1 MLHEKIR
8 NTSAQLGELAGRLA
22 EEDYEVV
29 RMARINLQALADCVA
44 TLEAHFCP
52 PSADSAQEGA

>member
-8 NTSAQLGELAGRLA
+8 NVSAQLGELAGKLTDEDYQVIRLA
-22 EEDYEVV
+22 
-29 RMARINLQALADCVA
+29 RLNLTALADCVG

-52 PSADSAQEGA
+52 AEDAAEEA

>member
-8 NTSAQLGELAGRLA
+8 NISAQLGELAGKLPEEEYQVIRLA
-22 EEDYEVV
+22 
-29 RMARINLQALADCVA
+29 RLNLTALADCVG

-52 PSADSAQEGA
+52 QDAGEEA

>member
-8 NTSAQLGELAGRLA
+8 NTSAQLGELAGRLS
-22 EEDYEVV
+22 EEDYEVI
-29 RMARINLQALADCVA
+29 RMARINLSALADCVC

-52 PSADSAQEGA
+52 PQETAEEA

>member
-8 NTSAQLGELAGRLA
+8 NTSAQLGELAGRLS

-52 PSADSAQEGA
+52 PSADPAQEGA

>member
-8 NTSAQLGELAGRLA
+8 NISAQLGVLAGRLH
-22 EEDYEVV
+22 EEDYEVI
-29 RMARINLQALADCVA
+29 RMARINLSALADCVG

-52 PSADSAQEGA
+52 PQDAAEEA

>member
-8 NTSAQLGELAGRLA
+8 NISAQLGELAGRLQ
-22 EEDYEVV
+22 EEDYEVI
-29 RMARINLQALADCVA
+29 RMARINLSALADCVG

-52 PSADSAQEGA
+52 PQDAAEEV